1 MRAAR
6 QPVQLLSPARNVP
19 TQRHG
24 TASLET
30 AAAIQRHGRQP
41 TPTKAATRENSAPV
55 QRAHSAVAS
64 HAQLRQPGAQE
75 AKAAPRPTQRPA
87 AARRTPATLLGE
99 RPRDLRQSV
108 SAQSA
113 SEFSTRSQGPPAARV
128 ARGLENS
135 PRATGD
141 LQPWSSSPSP
151 SWQPAAARREGYLA
165 KRAALAAGE
174 WLTAPAAP
182 PIVWAPARPR
192 SPVETGRRLSASWP
206 GEEAGPYRASSSE
219 GAEAVGH
226 LTQEND
232 DLYREVER
240 LELRVL
246 ELSRRGDGQ
255 PPPSGCSS
263 PGACA
268 RSDTPAGPASAGPA
282 AAGPAAAAPASAV
295 DALGLLQ
302 AELRQVRGEQQA
314 LTAKC
319 EELSSEREAMEASLR
334 AARGGTSDTADTASE
349 RVRELEPRLREL
361 ELELDSE
368 RSAWR
373 QKAEEWEEEASRLRK
388 GGGGGGDCEGGSGQ
402 AEARRAQAEA
412 EEMRR
417 EMHRGREEVQRGKE
431 EVQELRRQ
439 LQAAGGTGAK
449 GAVDTAAAAA
459 AAAQAKRAE
468 EEVRRAQ
475 AEADELRREMQRG
488 KEETQRSKE
497 EVEELRR
504 QLQAAGG
511 TKGAVETAA
520 AAAAAAAAGRAEED
534 ARRAQAEAGELR
546 REAERSKD
554 RVRELEGELADS
566 KQREED
572 SSKLAEEWKAY
583 ADSLENQD
591 EEGEEEGEEESGEES
606 EEEPAKGQR

>member
-1 MRAAR
+1 MRAVK
-6 QPVQLLSPARNVP
+6 QPP
-19 TQRHG
+19 TQVVPGR
-24 TASLET
+24 A
-30 AAAIQRHGRQP
+30 HGRQP
-41 TPTKAATRENSAPV
+41 APTKATTRENSAPV
-55 QRAHSAVAS
+55 RRVDSAVAS
-64 HAQLRQPGAQE
+64 HAQLRQPR
-75 AKAAPRPTQRPA
+75 AKAERPA
-87 AARRTPATLLGE
+87 AARRTPATLLGQ
-99 RPRDLRQSV
+99 RSV

-113 SEFSTRSQGPPAARV
+113 SEFSTRGVGTPATTRV

-135 PRATGD
+135 PRAASD

-192 SPVETGRRLSASWP
+192 SPAPETGRAGWP
-206 GEEAGPYRASSSE
+206 EEEADPFRASRSE
-219 GAEAVGH
+219 GAEAVQH

-246 ELSRRGDGQ
+246 ELGRRGDGQ
-255 PPPSGCSS
+255 QPPSSGCS

-268 RSDTPAGPASAGPA
+268 RSDTPVGTASAGTA
-282 AAGPAAAAPASAV
+282 TAAPASAV

-319 EELSSEREAMEASLR
+319 EELSSDREAMEASLR
-334 AARGGTSDTADTASE
+334 AARGDTADTAAE
-349 RVRELEPRLREL
+349 RVRELEL
-361 ELELDSE
+361 ELSSE
-368 RSAWR
+368 RSVWR
-373 QKAEEWEEEASRLRK
+373 QKGEAWEREASRLRK
-388 GGGGGGDCEGGSGQ
+388 GGGGGEGGSGGGGQ
-402 AEARRAQAEA
+402 VEARRAQAEA
-412 EEMRR
+412 EELRR
-417 EMHRGREEVQRGKE
+417 EMRRSKEEVQRGQD

-439 LQAAGGTGAK
+439 LQATGGTGAK
-449 GAVDTAAAAA
+449 GAADAAATAATAAAAA

-475 AEADELRREMQRG
+475 AEADDLRREMQRG
-488 KEETQRSKE
+488 K
-497 EVEELRR
+497 
-504 QLQAAGG
+504 
-511 TKGAVETAA
+511 
-520 AAAAAAAAGRAEED
+520 
-534 ARRAQAEAGELR
+534 
-546 REAERSKD
+546 D
-554 RVRELEGELADS
+554 RVLKLEEELADS
-566 KQREED
+566 KQREEE
-572 SSKLAEEWKAY
+572 SSKLAEEWRAY

-606 EEEPAKGQR
+606 EEEEEPAKGQR

>member
-64 HAQLRQPGAQE
+64 HAQLRQPR
-75 AKAAPRPTQRPA
+75 AKAERPA

-135 PRATGD
+135 PRAASD

-192 SPVETGRRLSASWP
+192 SPAPETGRAGWP
-206 GEEAGPYRASSSE
+206 EEEADPFRASRSE
-219 GAEAVGH
+219 GAEAVQH

-246 ELSRRGDGQ
+246 ELGRRGDGQ
-255 PPPSGCSS
+255 QPPSSGCS

-268 RSDTPAGPASAGPA
+268 RSDTPVGTASAGTA
-282 AAGPAAAAPASAV
+282 TAAPASAV

-319 EELSSEREAMEASLR
+319 EELSSDREAMEASLR
-334 AARGGTSDTADTASE
+334 AARGDTADTAAE
-349 RVRELEPRLREL
+349 RVRELEL
-361 ELELDSE
+361 ELSSE
-368 RSAWR
+368 RSVWR
-373 QKAEEWEEEASRLRK
+373 QKGEAWEREASRLRK
-388 GGGGGGDCEGGSGQ
+388 GGGGGEGGEGGSGGGGQ
-402 AEARRAQAEA
+402 VEARRAQAEA
-412 EEMRR
+412 EELRR
-417 EMHRGREEVQRGKE
+417 EMRRSKEEVQRGQD

-439 LQAAGGTGAK
+439 LQATGGTGAK
-449 GAVDTAAAAA
+449 GAADAAATAAAAA

-475 AEADELRREMQRG
+475 AEADDLRREMQRG
-488 KEETQRSKE
+488 K
-497 EVEELRR
+497 
-504 QLQAAGG
+504 
-511 TKGAVETAA
+511 
-520 AAAAAAAAGRAEED
+520 
-534 ARRAQAEAGELR
+534 
-546 REAERSKD
+546 D
-554 RVRELEGELADS
+554 RVLKLEEELADS
-566 KQREED
+566 KQREEE
-572 SSKLAEEWKAY
+572 SSKLAEEWRAY

-606 EEEPAKGQR
+606 EEEEEPAKGQR